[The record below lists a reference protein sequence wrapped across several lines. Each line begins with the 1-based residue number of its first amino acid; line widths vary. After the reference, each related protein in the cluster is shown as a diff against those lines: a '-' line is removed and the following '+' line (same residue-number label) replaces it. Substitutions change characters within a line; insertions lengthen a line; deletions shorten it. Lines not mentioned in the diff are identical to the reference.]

1 MAVNRIF
8 LKTFREQFMKPDIS
22 IIIPVLNESGTI
34 QTTLAT
40 LGDHSSRKTI
50 EIVVVDADPDATTL
64 GSIHLESTHR
74 LQLKTAVCGKG
85 RGIQMNR
92 GAELAAG
99 PILLFLHADTLLPQ
113 NAIHAI
119 FSVLKNPCIVGGA
132 FDLGI
137 RSGKWGYRIIEK
149 VATARSRITR
159 LPYGDQ
165 ALFMRRDY
173 FHRIGGFAAIPIME
187 DVELMRRIK
196 QRGDA
201 IRIVG
206 KQVQTDPRR
215 WEREGLVYSTLRNWV
230 LMSLYLMGVS
240 PHKLVRYYEQTG
252 AKGPRGRGAK

>member
-1 MAVNRIF
+1 
-8 LKTFREQFMKPDIS
+8 MKPDLS
-22 IIIPVLNESGTI
+22 IIIPVLNEAGTL
-34 QTTLAT
+34 QTTLES
-40 LGDHSSRKTI
+40 LGDPSLGKTI
-50 EIVVVDADPDATTL
+50 EIVVVDADPGATTL
-64 GSIHLESTHR
+64 ESIHPESTRR
-74 LQLKTAVCGKG
+74 LQLKTAISGKG

-99 PILLFLHADTLLPQ
+99 PILLFLHADTRLPQ

-119 FSVLKNPCIVGGA
+119 FSVLKNPSIVGGA

-137 RSGKWGYRIIEK
+137 RSAKWGYRIIEK

-165 ALFMRRDY
+165 ALFIRRDY
-173 FHRIGGFAAIPIME
+173 FHRIGGFAKIPIME

-201 IRIVG
+201 IHIID
-206 KQVQTDPRR
+206 KPVQTDPRR
-215 WEREGLVYSTLRNWV
+215 WERDGLVYSTLRNWV

-240 PHKLVRYYEQTG
+240 PNKLVRYYEKTG
-252 AKGPRGRGAK
+252 SKGSRVIQRVKGS